1 MNMHQ
6 SSQTFEFGAGNTY
19 NWKLLVVSGTTG
31 NTKYANVKSSGKF
44 SVLNNW
50 QISFSDIEGKPKKY
64 DAYFACIKGARLLMM
79 NNAEYPGSGI
89 FQAYGKK

>member
-1 MNMHQ
+1 FVN
-6 SSQTFEFGAGNTY
+6 
-19 NWKLLVVSGTTG
+19 GTVG
-31 NTKYANVKSSGKF
+31 NTKYVDVKSSGKF

-64 DAYFACIKGARLLMM
+64 DAYFACTKGARLLMM
-79 NNAEYPGSGI
+79 NDAENPGSGI